1 MMPKALDLYKQSDVY
16 KQTIMRR
23 LQRKEKADETRTSE
37 SAVKIA
43 AKAREVVDNEAKMQE
58 LESKQ
63 GSLDNTQ
70 DELVSTTGT
79 ASSPADIPGQARLV

>member
-16 KQTIMRR
+16 KQTILRR
-23 LQRKEKADETRTSE
+23 LQRKEKADETRTTE

-43 AKAREVVDNEAKMQE
+43 AKARELVDNEAKMQE
-58 LESKQ
+58 LENKQ

-79 ASSPADIPGQARLV
+79 TSSSADIPGQARLV